1 MTETKVIAC
10 PACNRNNGVHR
21 VTCIYCGFSLPVEA
35 GRETEKLPNLRQLE
49 ETELGFNLVC
59 FPSDS
64 LSDDSALQEIE
75 TVTRLEPI
83 QVSELMRATVPVPIA
98 RAQTRSDA
106 DIFYKR
112 LLAAG
117 VRTTII
123 GDDELSVAIPPF
135 RVRRI
140 KPMGDVLEL
149 WSNELT
155 RPETIAWKDIS
166 LFVFGAVRYTQ
177 VSTQEETRSRRNG
190 REIKDLSESIRDE
203 FLFDFF
209 DRATTRHFR
218 LRGDS
223 FDYSCLGPHRT
234 MLASENYK
242 RLEAWLIEGASGA
255 VVSREFRRLS
265 RALESVW
272 PLNKTILR
280 QPLKRIGVGK
290 VAFQSDAY
298 YDNEG
303 QFTRFSRT
311 LFRLYQKGLY
321 GK

>member
-1 MTETKVIAC
+1 MTESKVVAC

-21 VTCIYCGFSLPVEA
+21 VTCIYCGATLPVEA
-35 GRETEKLPNLRQLE
+35 GKETEKLPNLRPLE
-49 ETELGFNLVC
+49 ESELGFNLVC
-59 FPSDS
+59 FPGDS
-64 LSDDSALQEIE
+64 LSDESAISEIE
-75 TVTRLEPI
+75 TATRLEPI
-83 QVSELMRATVPVPIA
+83 QISELMRATVPVPIL

-106 DIFYKR
+106 EIFYKR
-112 LLAAG
+112 LLGAG

-123 GDDELSVAIPPF
+123 GDDELSISVPPF

-140 KPMGDVLEL
+140 KPMGDSLEL

-155 RPETIAWKDIS
+155 RPETIGWNDIA

-177 VSTQEETRSRRNG
+177 VSTQEENRSRRNG
-190 REIKDLSESIRDE
+190 REIKDLSESFRDE

-209 DRATTRHFR
+209 DRRSTRHFR

-223 FDYSCLGPHRT
+223 FDYSCLGEQRSI
-234 MLASENYK
+234 LASENYK
-242 RLEAWLIEGASGA
+242 RLETWFLQGTPNSI
-255 VVSREFRRLS
+255 VSREFRKLS
-265 RALESVW
+265 RALEPVW
-272 PLNKTILR
+272 PLGKTILR

-290 VAFQSDAY
+290 VAFQSDAF

-311 LFRLYQKGLY
+311 LFRLYQKGLF

>member
-1 MTETKVIAC
+1 MTENKVVAC

-21 VTCIYCGFSLPVEA
+21 VACIYCGASLPIEA
-35 GRETEKLPNLRQLE
+35 GKETEKLPNLRPLE
-49 ETELGFNLVC
+49 EAELGFNLVC
-59 FPSDS
+59 FPADS
-64 LSDDSALQEIE
+64 LSDESALREIE

-83 QVSELMRATVPVPIA
+83 QISELMRATVPVPIA

-106 DIFYKR
+106 EIFYKR
-112 LLAAG
+112 LLGAG
-117 VRTTII
+117 VRTTVI
-123 GDDELSVAIPPF
+123 GDDELSVSVPPF

-140 KPMGDVLEL
+140 KPMGDFLEL

-155 RPETIAWKDIS
+155 RPETIAWKNIS
-166 LFVFGAVRYTQ
+166 MFVFGAIRFTQ

-190 REIKDLSESIRDE
+190 REVKDLSESFRDE

-209 DRATTRHFR
+209 DRQSPRHFR
-218 LRGDS
+218 IRSDA
-223 FDYSCLGPHRT
+223 FDYSCLGEQRT

-242 RLEAWLIEGASGA
+242 RLETWFLQGAGDSI
-255 VVSREFRRLS
+255 VSREFRKLS
-265 RALESVW
+265 RAMEPVW

-290 VAFQSDAY
+290 VAFQSDAF

-303 QFTRFSRT
+303 QFTRFTRT
-311 LFRLYQKGLY
+311 LFRLYQKGMF